1 MTRTFDL
8 ADLVTHPPV
17 LDPPLKECPH
27 CGSDQFYIRFRV
39 SGKIDE
45 HHRFDIVVTD
55 NGDMWDN
62 VNLKPLKR
70 AHCSDCLKP
79 ISKIIR
85 TYNRDVRQHAR
96 PHSSHYCAYRMP

>member
-39 SGKIDE
+39 SGKMDE
-45 HHRFDIVVTD
+45 HHRFDNVVTD

-62 VNLKPLKR
+62 VNLKPMKR

-79 ISKIIR
+79 IAK
-85 TYNRDVRQHAR
+85 VRSEEHTSELQSLMRISYAV
-96 PHSSHYCAYRMP
+96 